1 MYLPDKFLFGLQ
13 KLEKLPTGPKKV
25 LITGGSGFL
34 GQYLTVE
41 FKRLGMN
48 VAFTFVNCS
57 ELKVAG
63 CGRYYMNLQDE
74 VSIRNVVKEFKPN
87 AVVHCAEAR
96 GPHVQ
101 DPDSAHHA
109 NVKGTM
115 LLIEALIEERVPF
128 LFIFISTDEV
138 YKGATDYISAQPCGE
153 SEELNVIDFMTS
165 NRPPHVLHKMELEK
179 YISSHVR
186 NHLIFRASNI
196 YGYPCL
202 EESSVQSRS
211 KFSKIVAALEAGIQT
226 ELTNHLWRSPCLID
240 DAVAIITRAFIL
252 FVEDGEETLY
262 GEVAYPR
269 IYNLTS
275 GHDLTT
281 EFEMGKGMCR
291 ALGLSTTLIVA
302 KEAPL
307 PDLEAQPSP
316 TSEVNASLN
325 GSISRHARIAE
336 EEIPTVVLLS
346 NENIKKYLEVEPR
359 TLEEGLRRTRFMI
372 RAGDCEWLGS
382 KIE

>member
-1 MYLPDKFLFGLQ
+1 MYLPDKFLSELQ
-13 KLEKLPTGPKKV
+13 KLEKLATGPTKV

-34 GQYLTVE
+34 GQHLTVE

-57 ELKVAG
+57 ELKVTG

-101 DPDSAHHA
+101 DSDSAHHA

-138 YKGATDYISAQPCGE
+138 YKGATDCVSAQPCGE
-153 SEELNVIDFMTS
+153 SEELNVIDFMSST
-165 NRPPHVLHKMELEK
+165 RRPHVLHKMELEK
-179 YISSHVR
+179 YVSSHVR
-186 NHLIFRASNI
+186 NHIIFRASNI

-202 EESSVQSRS
+202 EESSLQSTS
-211 KFSKIVAALEAGIQT
+211 KFSKIVASLKAGIQI
-226 ELTNHLWRSPCLID
+226 ELPNHLWRSPCLID
-240 DAVAIITRAFIL
+240 DAVTIITRAFIL
-252 FVEDGEETLY
+252 FIMSPEDGE
-262 GEVAYPR
+262 VSYPR

-281 EFEMGKGMCR
+281 EYEMGKGMCR
-291 ALGLSTTLIVA
+291 ALGLSATLIVA
-302 KEAPL
+302 KEAPV
-307 PDLEAQPSP
+307 PDLEEPLHA
-316 TSEVNASLN
+316 SEVNMHTN
-325 GSISRHARIAE
+325 GSISRHARVAE
-336 EEIPTVVLLS
+336 EEIPTVVCLS
-346 NENIKKYLEVEPR
+346 NDNIREHLEIEPR